1 MIIDDRNRSLEEQ
14 VYYKLEEDILCG
26 AYQKGDV
33 ITESAVARKLGVSR
47 TPARSAMHK
56 LAEDGLIE
64 LVPNKGALVIGI
76 TAEDLVD
83 TYRIRMRLEGL
94 ASFMATGRLTDEDV
108 KVLTD
113 SIDLADFYIKRGDI
127 EKIKELNNDFHV
139 TICRASGN
147 RLLTR
152 ILTELH
158 RNIRAY
164 RKLSLSV
171 PGRIEKSILEH
182 REILKAM
189 IDGDSERADRLTSL
203 HIERAMKNM
212 ISAVAEDEAD
222 GGTEE

>member
-1 MIIDDRNRSLEEQ
+1 MIIDDKNRSLEEQ

-26 AYQKGDV
+26 LYQKGDV
-33 ITESAVARKLGVSR
+33 ITESAIARKLGVSR
-47 TPARSAMHK
+47 TPARSALHK

-64 LVPNKGALVIGI
+64 LIPNKGAKVIGI
-76 TAEDLVD
+76 TSEDLVD
-83 TYRIRMRLEGL
+83 TYKIRMRLEGL
-94 ASFMATGRLTDEDV
+94 ASYMATGKLTEEDIR
-108 KVLTD
+108 VLTD
-113 SIDLADFYIKRGDI
+113 SIDLAQFYIKRGDVK
-127 EKIKELNNDFHV
+127 KIKELNNDFHV

-171 PGRIEKSILEH
+171 PGRIEKSIEEH

-189 IDGDSERADRLTSL
+189 IDLDAERADRLTSL

-212 ISAVAEDEAD
+212 ITAVNEDV
-222 GGTEE
+222 